1 MERIL
6 QEIINRACFETCH
19 SEWASTCFPV
29 RKKVAG
35 EWRLQVDY
43 RGQNAQIQHDSYTL
57 PLIEDMLQ
65 KQFRRRILTVID
77 LRHGYRQVPLAD
89 ESCVCTPMST
99 SLGPLRWKVMPLG
112 VTNGNAA
119 FQRMMENLLVPVRD
133 YADPFVDD
141 VIIES
146 GDPSMS
152 DHQMLVVHKRDITR
166 VLDLL
171 VWDKLTETSDK
182 ATKVLSEVVF
192 AGHVVDIGQRKP
204 ITGKVA
210 AIEHREKPKTVSA
223 RRGYLE
229 FCNYYAYIKMYADY
243 AAPMTA
249 MLKGNREENKK
260 GSKKALVWNEN
271 SDRAFL
277 GLKEAL
283 LSAVVLQ
290 PMDLNRGFV
299 LRTDASE
306 HAR

>member
-1 MERIL
+1 M
-6 QEIINRACFETCH
+6 
-19 SEWASTCFPV
+19 
-29 RKKVAG
+29 AG
-35 EWRLQVDY
+35 RWRLKVDY
-43 RGQNAQIQHDSYTL
+43 RSRNAQIQHDSYTL
-57 PLIEDMLQ
+57 PLIEDLLQ

-77 LRHGYRQVPLAD
+77 LKQGYRQVRLAD
-89 ESCVCTPMST
+89 EFRVCKPMST
-99 SLGPLRWKVMPLG
+99 TFGGLQWKVMPVG

-119 FQRMMENLLVPVRD
+119 FQRMMENLLVLVPD

-171 VWDKLTETSDK
+171 VQHKLIESSDK
-182 ATKVLSEVVF
+182 ATKVVSEVVF
-192 AGHVVDIGQRKP
+192 AGHVVGIGQRKP

-210 AIEHREKPKTVSA
+210 AIEHREKPKTVFA
-223 RRGYLE
+223 RRVYLE
-229 FCNYYAYIKMYADY
+229 FCNYYSAYIKMYADY

-260 GSKKALVWNEN
+260 GSKKALVWNKK

-283 LSAVVLQ
+283 LSAVVLH

-299 LRTDASE
+299 LRTNASE
-306 HAR
+306 HAG